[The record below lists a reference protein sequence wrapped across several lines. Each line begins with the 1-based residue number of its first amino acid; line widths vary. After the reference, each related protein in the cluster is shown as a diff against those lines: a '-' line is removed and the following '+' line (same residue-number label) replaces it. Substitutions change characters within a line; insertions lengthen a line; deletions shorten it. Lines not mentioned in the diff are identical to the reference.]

1 MPRSFTVFFWLAAI
15 PVALMSWRF
24 LLAPVAEVMP
34 NMAHYLPDAPLA
46 TYAHLIAGPLALL
59 LAPFQ
64 LWRGLRA
71 RFPALHRW
79 MGRTYGLSILIAGAG
94 TLAML
99 PHFTGH
105 SFALVGFAVLA
116 VLWVAFTVLGI
127 VRARAGDLAAHRRWM
142 LRSVALTFAA
152 VTLRI
157 IMPFLMMAGWSLE
170 ETYLVTAWAS
180 WLINL
185 AVLEVWQNRRAL
197 GLVRP
202 RRKRENLGA

>member
-64 LWRGLRA
+64 LWRGLRT

-79 MGRTYGLSILIAGAG
+79 MGRTYAVSILIAAAG
-94 TLAML
+94 SLAML
-99 PHFTGH
+99 PHFTG
-105 SFALVGFAVLA
+105 SAFAGAGFAALA
-116 VLWVAFTVLGI
+116 VLWVVFTVLGV
-127 VRARAGDLAAHRRWM
+127 VRARAGDIAAHRRWI

-157 IMPFLMMAGWSLE
+157 IMPFLMIAGWSLE

-197 GLVRP
+197 GLVRR